1 MVTPGSRD
9 IGLCLVS
16 DIAKF
21 YLLILMMMKIIIM
34 IIITTTATT
43 TTTIDIILSPIASK
57 NN

>member
-1 MVTPGSRD
+1 MVTPGSRG
-9 IGLCLVS
+9 ISFCLVF

-21 YLLILMMMKIIIM
+21 YLMILMMMKIIIM

-43 TTTIDIILSPIASK
+43 TIDIILSPMASK